1 MVCKQCINTCKC
13 TSTKC
18 GDNCCCDKD
27 CNCCCKN
34 GPKEQC
40 CANRNCC

>member
-13 TSTKC
+13 NTTKC
-18 GDNCCCDKD
+18 GDNCCCAQN

-34 GPKEQC
+34 GPREQC
-40 CANRNCC
+40 CANKN